1 MLLSAMSIYL
11 GLPHPA
17 GTPSRDSL
25 NAYILILWCLV
36 FVKCL
41 NQIKGNRVIA
51 RNASH
56 KPNSLRVR
64 RNAQTMDYVK
74 SVRQSNFKDQLL
86 SIPPANL
93 RPMSA
98 RKYFI
103 WPGFHTANKRSFPSP
118 MDPNFIP
125 ILEYLHRRGAVYL
138 FWQSGEIQQV
148 CLAASRFV

>member
-17 GTPSRDSL
+17 RTPSRDSL

-56 KPNSLRVR
+56 KPYSLGVR

-74 SVRQSNFKDQLL
+74 SVWQSNFEDQLL

-98 RKYFI
+98 REYLI
-103 WPGFHTANKRSFPSP
+103 WSSFHAANKRGFSSSV
-118 MDPNFIP
+118 DSNFIAV
-125 ILEYLHRRGAVYL
+125 LEYLHRRGAVYIL
-138 FWQSGEIQQV
+138 
-148 CLAASRFV
+148 